1 MLKLEVLMM
10 VYWKEKGSLNT
21 EQTVE
26 KALIRAGELKIGHI
40 VVASNSGKT
49 AALFAR
55 KGPSITCVTH
65 HVGFTGPGVD
75 EMEPESRLRLNE
87 KGIKILTTTHLFAGI
102 DRAVRNKFQG
112 LYPSEIVATTLRM
125 MGQGFK
131 VCLEI
136 SVMALDAGLI
146 PFGEEIIAVGGTG
159 RGADTA
165 LVIMPA
171 HSSQF
176 FDSRVKEIICIPRD
190 N

>member
-1 MLKLEVLMM
+1 MF
-10 VYWKEKGSLNT
+10 YWKEKGSANT

-26 KALIRAGELKIGHI
+26 KALTRAGELKINQI
-40 VVASNSGKT
+40 VVASNSGNT
-49 AALFAR
+49 AALFAG

-65 HVGFTGPGVD
+65 HVGFTDPGVD
-75 EMEPESRLRLNE
+75 QMGSEARKKLSEQ
-87 KGIKILTTTHLFAGI
+87 GIKILTTTHLFAGI

-112 LYPSEIVATTLRM
+112 LYPAEIVATTLRM

-165 LVIMPA
+165 LVIVPA

-176 FDSRVKEIICIPRD
+176 FDSRVKEIICMPR
-190 N
+190 NN